1 MTDYGEY
8 IEPSAQSAASA
19 EPSGQK
25 AEATAQSAGAG
36 TSSAPASTPPST
48 PPSASRA
55 SVEYIDHA
63 YESAGAL
70 TFGIP
75 LLIAGI
81 VMWVYGQQLYLESVT
96 VFEIESLTRG
106 AGVYYTPERPD
117 IVGWGLVLGGLGLIL
132 TVLGVYRLATHVDYL
147 AKRARR
153 ADTAAG
159 DR

>member
-1 MTDYGEY
+1 MASSSISLGCV
-8 IEPSAQSAASA
+8 SVVGRAA
-19 EPSGQK
+19 
-25 AEATAQSAGAG
+25 
-36 TSSAPASTPPST
+36 
-48 PPSASRA
+48 
-55 SVEYIDHA
+55 V
-63 YESAGAL
+63 
-70 TFGIP
+70 
-75 LLIAGI
+75 
-81 VMWVYGQQLYLESVT
+81 
-96 VFEIESLTRG
+96 TRG